1 MIVVNAVSILRNEL
15 LEELEVGIRSMAGL
29 LEKVKADDWDYRPAE
44 NMRNLKELANHIV
57 SIPEVDLNLWQE
69 KDQQTIQDLEARYE
83 KLGSSETMIAA
94 MKEGFSTFKTFMLS
108 LSDQDLLT
116 KKTKP
121 FYLDEGATQ
130 AHWLVEEV
138 SHFFHHR
145 GQFFNYL
152 KQLGYD
158 VNMFDLY
165 V

>member
-1 MIVVNAVSILRNEL
+1 MHAVSILRDEL
-15 LEELEVGIRSMAGL
+15 LTELELGIRSMEGL
-29 LEKVKADDWDYRPAE
+29 LKKVGEKDWNYRPAE
-44 NMRNLKELANHIV
+44 NMRSLKELAQHIA

-69 KDQQTIQDLEARYE
+69 KDQKAIQDLEAKYE
-83 KLGSSETMIAA
+83 KLESSEKMIKA
-94 MKEGFSTFKTFMLS
+94 MNQGFQLYKNYMLS
-108 LSDQDLLT
+108 LSDEDFLT

-121 FYLDEGATQ
+121 FYLEKGETQ

-138 SHFFHHR
+138 SHVFHHR

-158 VNMFDLY
+158 INMFDLY